1 MPTSSLPGALP
12 VSTRNILA
20 DGETSVRLLF
30 EQRF

>member
-12 VSTRNILA
+12 VSTRSILA